1 MIVTGF
7 AGGTGRIVIDR
18 PDKANAL
25 TEPMLRDLTAAF
37 DALAAREDLRAV
49 ILTGRGRV
57 FSAGADLADARNGLA
72 VSPEWERLSARVASM
87 PCLTIAALNGTAA
100 GGSLG
105 MVLAC
110 DLRISVPEANFFY
123 PVMRLGFL
131 PRPGDPER
139 LVALVGPSRARMI
152 LMAGQKIPAT
162 EALAWGLV
170 DRLVPPDEL
179 SDAAEALAGDAL
191 GASRDH
197 LRAIKSLIARV
208 P

>member
-7 AGGTGRIVIDR
+7 AHGTGRIVIDR

-25 TEPMLRDLTAAF
+25 TEAMLRDLTAAF
-37 DALAAREDLRAV
+37 DDLAARDDLRAV
-49 ILTGRGRV
+49 ILTGNGAV

-110 DLRISVPEANFFY
+110 DLRLAVPQAKFFY

-139 LVALVGPSRARMI
+139 LTALVGPSRAKMI
-152 LMAGQKIPAT
+152 LMAGQKIAAD
-162 EALAWGLV
+162 EALACGLV
-170 DRLVPPDEL
+170 DRLVPAEDL
-179 SDAAEALAGDAL
+179 LAVAEAMATDAL
-191 GASRDH
+191 GASREH
-197 LRAIKSLIARV
+197 VVAIKSLIR
-208 P
+208 

>member
-7 AGGTGRIVIDR
+7 AHGTGRIVIDR

-25 TEPMLRDLTAAF
+25 TEAMLRDLTAAF
-37 DALAAREDLRAV
+37 DDLAARDDLRAV
-49 ILTGRGRV
+49 ILTGNGAV

-72 VSPEWERLSARVASM
+72 VSPEWERLSGRVASM

-110 DLRISVPEANFFY
+110 DLRLAVPQAKFFY

-139 LVALVGPSRARMI
+139 LTALVGPSRAKMI
-152 LMAGQKIPAT
+152 LMAGQKIAAD
-162 EALAWGLV
+162 EALACGLV
-170 DRLVPPDEL
+170 DRLVPAEDL
-179 SDAAEALAGDAL
+179 LAVAEAMATDAL
-191 GASRDH
+191 GASREH
-197 LRAIKSLIARV
+197 VVAIKSLIR
-208 P
+208 

>member
-7 AGGTGRIVIDR
+7 AHGTGRIVIDR

-25 TEPMLRDLTAAF
+25 TEAMLRDLTAAF
-37 DALAAREDLRAV
+37 DDLAARDDLRAV
-49 ILTGRGRV
+49 ILTGNGAV

-110 DLRISVPEANFFY
+110 DLRLAVPQAKFFY

-139 LVALVGPSRARMI
+139 LTALIGPSRARMI
-152 LMAGQKIPAT
+152 LMAGQKIPAD

-170 DRLVPPDEL
+170 DRLVPA
-179 SDAAEALAGDAL
+179 DALLDTAEAMAADAL
-191 GASRDH
+191 GASREH
-197 LRAIKSLIARV
+197 VAAIKSLIR
-208 P
+208 

>member
-1 MIVTGF
+1 MIVTAF

-25 TEPMLRDLTAAF
+25 TEAMLRDLTAAF
-37 DALAAREDLRAV
+37 DAMAARDDLRAV
-49 ILTGRGRV
+49 VLTGTGGV
-57 FSAGADLADARNGLA
+57 FSAGADLADAANGLA

-87 PCLTIAALNGTAA
+87 PCLTIAALNGTSA

-110 DLRISVPEANFFY
+110 DLRLAVPQAKFFY

-139 LVALVGPSRARMI
+139 LAALIGPARAKMI
-152 LMAGQKIPAT
+152 LMAGQKIPAD

-170 DRLVPPDEL
+170 DRLVPPAQL
-179 SDAAEALAGDAL
+179 LGAAEALATDAL

-197 LRAIKSLIARV
+197 VRAIKALIR
-208 P
+208 

>member
-7 AGGTGRIVIDR
+7 AHGTGRIVIDR

-25 TEPMLRDLTAAF
+25 TEAMLRDLTAAF
-37 DALAAREDLRAV
+37 DDLAARDDLRAV
-49 ILTGRGRV
+49 ILTGNGAV

-72 VSPEWERLSARVASM
+72 VSPEWERLSGRVASM

-110 DLRISVPEANFFY
+110 DLRLAVPQAKFFY

-139 LVALVGPSRARMI
+139 LTALVGPSRAKMI
-152 LMAGQKIPAT
+152 LMAGQKIPAD

-170 DRLVPPDEL
+170 DRLVPA
-179 SDAAEALAGDAL
+179 DALLDTAEAMAADAL
-191 GASRDH
+191 GASREH
-197 LRAIKSLIARV
+197 VVAIKSLIR
-208 P
+208 

>member
-7 AGGTGRIVIDR
+7 AHGTGRIVIDR

-25 TEPMLRDLTAAF
+25 TEAMLRDLTAAF
-37 DALAAREDLRAV
+37 DDLAARDDLRAV
-49 ILTGRGRV
+49 ILTGNGAV

-72 VSPEWERLSARVASM
+72 VSPEWERLSGRVASM

-110 DLRISVPEANFFY
+110 DLRLAVPQAKFFY

-139 LVALVGPSRARMI
+139 LTALIGPSRARMI
-152 LMAGQKIPAT
+152 LMAGQKIPAD

-170 DRLVPPDEL
+170 DRLVPA
-179 SDAAEALAGDAL
+179 DALLDTAEAMAADAL
-191 GASRDH
+191 GASREH
-197 LRAIKSLIARV
+197 VAAIKSLIR
-208 P
+208 

>member
-1 MIVTGF
+1 MIGTAF
-7 AGGTGRIVIDR
+7 EGGTGRIVIDR
-18 PDKANAL
+18 PGKANAL
-25 TEPMLRDLTAAF
+25 TEAMLRDLTAAF
-37 DALAAREDLRAV
+37 DAMAARDDLRAV
-49 ILTGRGRV
+49 ILTGTGAV

-110 DLRISVPEANFFY
+110 DLRLAVPQAKFFY

-139 LVALVGPSRARMI
+139 LVALIGPARAKMI
-152 LMAGQKIPAT
+152 LMAGQKITAE

-170 DRLVPPDEL
+170 DRLVAPEDL
-179 SDAAEALAGDAL
+179 LAAAAALTTDAL

-197 LRAIKSLIARV
+197 VTAIKSLIR
-208 P
+208 

>member
-7 AGGTGRIVIDR
+7 AHGTGRIVIDR

-25 TEPMLRDLTAAF
+25 TEAMLRDLTAAF
-37 DALAAREDLRAV
+37 DDLAARDDLRAV
-49 ILTGRGRV
+49 ILTGNGAV

-72 VSPEWERLSARVASM
+72 VSPEWERLSGRVASM

-110 DLRISVPEANFFY
+110 DLRLAVPQAKFFY

-139 LVALVGPSRARMI
+139 LTALVGPSRAKMI
-152 LMAGQKIPAT
+152 LMAGQKIDAT

-170 DRLVPPDEL
+170 DRLVAP
-179 SDAAEALAGDAL
+179 EALEGAVAAVVADAL
-191 GASRDH
+191 GASAGH
-197 LRAIKSLIARV
+197 VAGIKRLIG
-208 P
+208 

>member
-1 MIVTGF
+1 MITTGF
-7 AGGTGRIVIDR
+7 AQGTGRIVIDR

-25 TEPMLRDLTAAF
+25 TEAMLRDLTAGF
-37 DALAAREDLRAV
+37 DDLAARDDLRAV
-49 ILTGRGRV
+49 ILTGRGAV

-110 DLRISVPEANFFY
+110 DLRLAVPEAKFFY

-131 PRPGDPER
+131 PQPSDPRR
-139 LVALVGPSRARMI
+139 LRALIGPSRARMI
-152 LMAGQKIPAT
+152 LMAGQKIPAA

-170 DRLVPPDEL
+170 DRLVAPETL
-179 SDAAEALAGDAL
+179 LAEAVALASDVL
-191 GASRDH
+191 GTSAEQVA
-197 LRAIKSLIARV
+197 AIKRMLD
-208 P
+208 

>member
-1 MIVTGF
+1 MITTGF
-7 AGGTGRIVIDR
+7 AQGTGRIVIDR

-25 TEPMLRDLTAAF
+25 TEAMLRDLTAGF
-37 DALAAREDLRAV
+37 DDLAARDDLRAV
-49 ILTGRGRV
+49 ILTGRGAV

-110 DLRISVPEANFFY
+110 DLRLAVPQAKFFY

-139 LVALVGPSRARMI
+139 LAALIGPSRARMI
-152 LMAGQKIPAT
+152 LMAGQKIPAD

-170 DRLVPPDEL
+170 DRLVPA
-179 SDAAEALAGDAL
+179 DALLDTAEAMAADAL
-191 GASRDH
+191 GASREH
-197 LRAIKSLIARV
+197 VAAIKSLIR
-208 P
+208 

>member
-1 MIVTGF
+1 MIVTAF

-25 TEPMLRDLTAAF
+25 TEAMLRDLTAAF
-37 DALAAREDLRAV
+37 DAMAARDDLRAV
-49 ILTGRGRV
+49 VLTGTGGV
-57 FSAGADLADARNGLA
+57 FSAGADLADAANGLA

-110 DLRISVPEANFFY
+110 DLRLAVPQAKFFY

-139 LVALVGPSRARMI
+139 LTALVGPSRAKMI
-152 LMAGQKIPAT
+152 LMAGQKIAAD
-162 EALAWGLV
+162 EALACGLV
-170 DRLVPPDEL
+170 DRLVPAEDL
-179 SDAAEALAGDAL
+179 LAVAEAMATDAL
-191 GASRDH
+191 GASREH
-197 LRAIKSLIARV
+197 VVAIKSLIR
-208 P
+208 